1 MQKSEN
7 SFVGSGEFEEE
18 KTTNRSLSI
27 PTMQSSG
34 YNGSEDGEIEESRG
48 LKKRKYG
55 LKGKSVEREETATL
69 KKSRFSRIENVV
81 FIMSQTKE
89 NIKYNEKKSQKE
101 KILKNELI
109 AQKSTISNYFRQKFT
124 AIIAM

>member
-7 SFVGSGEFEEE
+7 SFVDSGEFEEE
-18 KTTNRSLSI
+18 KTTKRSLSI
-27 PTMQSSG
+27 TTMQSSG
-34 YNGSEDGEIEESRG
+34 YNGSKDGEIEESLG

-69 KKSRFSRIENVV
+69 KKSRFSGIENVV

-89 NIKYNEKKSQKE
+89 NIK
-101 KILKNELI
+101 
-109 AQKSTISNYFRQKFT
+109 
-124 AIIAM
+124 